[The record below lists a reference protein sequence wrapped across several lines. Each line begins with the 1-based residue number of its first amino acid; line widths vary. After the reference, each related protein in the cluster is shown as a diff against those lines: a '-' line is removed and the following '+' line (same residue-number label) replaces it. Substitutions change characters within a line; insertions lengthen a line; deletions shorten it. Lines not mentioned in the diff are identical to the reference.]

1 MMKKTI
7 VVLLLLGFMS
17 LTACTVDATPPEDD
31 GNIAETPINEPSET
45 PQETPSGNSEE
56 DPLVVADYEEYL
68 KTAADP
74 AAAKEAMDTLMKS
87 SSLKTRDALLSQ
99 YLGFLRTYQFMGMEP
114 FRGDFQKLE
123 PYFDPGA
130 RILSA
135 TITDAALK
143 DLLSR
148 FAEMGYKFIQLE
160 GSVEP
165 IIDFRFVENY
175 KDMVSNE
182 MLDYGKFKA
191 QESDEIWAEDG
202 GIVITLEELGRR
214 IYSAETY
221 LETYP
226 DAREKATVISDLRN
240 YLHGYLGG
248 LPNTPVVSEGRFDSS
263 FISAYEKFLK
273 DYPDSY
279 TAKVLKSYYE
289 ELMVGNGMAPYVE
302 HDPLTTR
309 AFMDRVTAMAENVVR
324 EFGLA
329 ATEKIYRMTEDNLNL
344 RSEPKTN
351 GEILY
356 VIPEG
361 TLVRTYMEWNGWVRV
376 ETSGWTGYA
385 RENLLRE
392 MVLNPNMHRMTRL
405 NLNLREEPSLES
417 KVLLVIPAQ
426 TLLEVEEHDKKWGK
440 TTYAGVSGFV
450 SLSYLQVP

>member
-1 MMKKTI
+1 MKKTI
-7 VVLLLLGFMS
+7 ALLLLGFMS
-17 LTACTVDATPPEDD
+17 LTACTVDDTPPEND

-45 PQETPSGNSEE
+45 PEETPPDNSEE
-56 DPLVVADYEEYL
+56 DTLVVADYKEYL

-74 AAAKEAMDTLMKS
+74 AAAKEAMETLMKS

-99 YLGFLRTYQFMGMEP
+99 YLSFLRTYQFMGMEP

-143 DLLSR
+143 DLLNR
-148 FAEMGYKFIQLE
+148 FADMGYKFIQLE

-191 QESDEIWAEDG
+191 QESDEIWAADA

-263 FISAYEKFLK
+263 FISAYKKFLK
-273 DYPDSY
+273 DYPDSH
-279 TAKVLKSYYE
+279 TAKVLKAYHE

-309 AFMDRVTAMAENVVR
+309 AFMDRVTVMAENVVG
-324 EFGLA
+324 EFGPVA
-329 ATEKIYRMTEDNLNL
+329 AEKTYRMAEADLNL
-344 RSEPKTN
+344 RSEPKIS
-351 GEILY
+351 GEILW

-361 TLVRTYMEWNGWVRV
+361 TLVRADMEWNGWVRV
-376 ETSGWTGYA
+376 EASDWSGYT
-385 RENLLRE
+385 RENLLKE
-392 MVLNPNMHRMTRL
+392 LLINPNMQRMTRA

-417 KVLLVIPAQ
+417 RVLLVIPAQ
-426 TLLEVEEHDKKWGK
+426 TLLEVEEHDADWGK
-440 TTYAGVSGFV
+440 TTYAGLSGYV
-450 SLSYLQVP
+450 SLSYLLVP